1 MAPHHLKEKL
11 LTHQNPCRKFQ
22 LTSHVDPV
30 PVQHPVFTHGLNPD
44 LCQLTLRLG
53 DEILSWPQIPTKKI
67 HWSTKL
73 PCGQPLLYH
82 CHKVLICF
90 NPCMIV
96 GLQHVYTMIVPY
108 MFISTYLNTSI
119 SV

>member
-53 DEILSWPQIPTKKI
+53 DEILSWPQIPTKKYTGLQN
-67 HWSTKL
+67 SL
-73 PCGQPLLYH
+73 
-82 CHKVLICF
+82 VV
-90 NPCMIV
+90 NPCCTIV
-96 GLQHVYTMIVPY
+96 IK
-108 MFISTYLNTSI
+108 F
-119 SV
+119 